1 MEVITMLNKTI
12 KLITL
17 IITAAF
23 LCSCNGTKAHVTNL
37 VFIDYSTSATTLE
50 GTNPARLIN
59 RLETVWDSM
68 NEDDIITIYPIHL
81 LTESANPL
89 IKLVKPELRGD
100 LTDKQREK
108 DMLEK
113 FLIDVDKVLFKENEI
128 RSDVRMGTNI
138 YPIVRKLAEYHK
150 EETPKVWVVSDMK
163 HEFADEQLHLNLF
176 EPKSKPA
183 DHAKIIVDREKY
195 LGILS
200 NVQFI
205 VAFPETCD
213 HIDEIL
219 RPKLTAF
226 WREFFQ
232 LSGAEVLFDYL

>member
-1 MEVITMLNKTI
+1 MLNKTI
-12 KLITL
+12 KLISL

-23 LCSCNGTKAHVTNL
+23 ICSCNGTKDPVTNL
-37 VFIDYSTSATTLE
+37 VFVDYSTSATTLE

-59 RLETVWDSM
+59 RLETVWNSM
-68 NEDDIITIYPIHL
+68 NADDVITIYPIHL

-89 IKLVKPELRGD
+89 LKLTKPELRGD

-108 DMLEK
+108 QILK
-113 FLIDVDKVLFKENEI
+113 QFLIDVDKVLFKENSI
-128 RSDVRMGTNI
+128 RADVRMGTNI
-138 YPIVRKLAEYHK
+138 YPIVRKLVEYHK
-150 EETPKVWVVSDMK
+150 KETLKVWVVSDMK

-176 EPKSKPA
+176 EPMSKPA
-183 DHAKIIVDREKY
+183 DHARIIVDREKY
-195 LGILS
+195 LGILN
-200 NVQFI
+200 NVQFT

-232 LSGAEVLFDYL
+232 LSGADVTFDYL